1 MFEAKLNPKEDRRL
15 LRGHRWAYRNEFA
28 VLPPMPDGA
37 LVDVISDRGR
47 FVGRGFYQE
56 EGGIAVR
63 LLTSDRKPIDT
74 HFFASRISAAKR
86 LRSRYFTGASVYRC
100 IFGDSDGLPGLVVDR
115 YASQIVAQTSC
126 AFYDTVAETIA
137 EVFLGDPEI
146 EGVSFDIGGKIQ
158 AFGNVH
164 SPVDC
169 VIHDCKFR
177 VDTEHGQKTGLFLD
191 QRENWTLIQ
200 PFADGARVLDGHCY
214 TGAWGIH
221 AARYG
226 AQSVLGID
234 TSRPAIER
242 ATEHAELNGVA
253 DRCTFE
259 RGDIQVALS
268 AGESYDVVILDPPAF
283 AKGRKS
289 LAKALT
295 RYQALNRDAMKC
307 LTPGGFLITSSC
319 SHPVTEP
326 VFVEML
332 KRAAGAAQRPAQL
345 LAMRGAGPDHPVLL
359 SMPETAYLT
368 CAVLRVV

>member
-1 MFEAKLNPKEDRRL
+1 MFEAKLKPKEERRL
-15 LRGHRWAYRNEFA
+15 LRGHRWAFRNEFA
-28 VLPPMPDGA
+28 ALPAMPDGA

-47 FVGRGFYQE
+47 CVGRGFYQE

-63 LLTSDRKPIDT
+63 LLSAKRKAIDMD
-74 HFFASRISAAKR
+74 FFVERLSAAKA
-86 LRSRYFTGASVYRC
+86 LRTRCFADASAYRW
-100 IFGDSDGLPGLVVDR
+100 IFGDSDGLPGLVADR
-115 YASQIVAQTSC
+115 YGSQIAAQTSC

-137 EVFLGDPEI
+137 EAFLADPEI
-146 EGVSFDIGGKIQ
+146 DGVSFNIGGKVQ
-158 AFGNVH
+158 RFGTSH

-169 VIHDCKFR
+169 TIHDCNFR

-191 QRENWTLIQ
+191 QRENWTLTQ

-226 AQSVLGID
+226 AKSVLGVD
-234 TSRPAIER
+234 TSRPAITR
-242 ATEHAELNGVA
+242 ATEHAELNDVA

-259 RGDIQVALS
+259 RGDIQDALT
-268 AGESYDVVILDPPAF
+268 AGNSYDVVILDPPAF

-289 LAKALT
+289 VPKAIT

-307 LTPGGFLITSSC
+307 LAPGGILITSSC
-319 SHPVTEP
+319 SHPVTES

-332 KRAAGAAQRPAQL
+332 KRAAGAAQRSAQL
-345 LAMRGAGPDHPVLL
+345 LATRGASPDHPVLL

-368 CAVLRVV
+368 CAVVRVL